1 MRSVM
6 ICCLDLQCMAS
17 PRPLAHARFSSHAL
31 FGTHRHASLRDPAKD
46 SHSISVIP
54 VDPTAN
60 ARYAGALPVAR
71 LRRSGGWRSEGSIMH
86 GTDARLYSK
95 ERNLASNG
103 YLGWLARAL
112 MSAWSAVFATT
123 IFALALVVAQV
134 GLIAIA
140 AGLAMYTR
148 SFGAGF

>member
-1 MRSVM
+1 
-6 ICCLDLQCMAS
+6 
-17 PRPLAHARFSSHAL
+17 
-31 FGTHRHASLRDPAKD
+31 
-46 SHSISVIP
+46 
-54 VDPTAN
+54 
-60 ARYAGALPVAR
+60 
-71 LRRSGGWRSEGSIMH
+71 MH
-86 GTDARLYSK
+86 GTDARPYSQ
-95 ERNLASNG
+95 RPNPNSNG
-103 YLGWLARAL
+103 YLRWLARAL